1 MLSDGLSRLPVR
13 VSPPFIHPVT
23 MPIPTL
29 MRSATREPS
38 VEALLL
44 RLETL
49 TRERQDLRQG
59 FAEAPTLEQN
69 RLAIV
74 EAQWDLSRALI
85 RRYLPAAA

>member
-1 MLSDGLSRLPVR
+1 MLSDSLSRLQWR
-13 VSPPFIHPVT
+13 VSPPFTYPVT
-23 MPIPTL
+23 VPIPTL

-44 RLETL
+44 RLEGL
-49 TRERQDLRQG
+49 TRERQDLRQDL
-59 FAEAPTLEQN
+59 AEAPTLEQN

>member
-1 MLSDGLSRLPVR
+1 
-13 VSPPFIHPVT
+13 
-23 MPIPTL
+23 
-29 MRSATREPS
+29 MRTATRELS

-44 RLETL
+44 RLEEL
-49 TRERQDLRQG
+49 TRERQGLRLDL
-59 FAEAPTLEQN
+59 AETSDLERN

>member
-1 MLSDGLSRLPVR
+1 MLSDALSRLWVR
-13 VSPPFIHPVT
+13 VSPPFTHPVT

-29 MRSATREPS
+29 MRTATRELS

-44 RLETL
+44 RLEEL
-49 TRERQDLRQG
+49 TRERQGLRLDL
-59 FAEAPTLEQN
+59 AETSDLERN

>member
-1 MLSDGLSRLPVR
+1 
-13 VSPPFIHPVT
+13 
-23 MPIPTL
+23 
-29 MRSATREPS
+29 MRSATRDLS

-59 FAEAPTLEQN
+59 RAEAPRLEQN

-85 RRYLPAAA
+85 RRYLPVTA

>member
-1 MLSDGLSRLPVR
+1 
-13 VSPPFIHPVT
+13 

-29 MRSATREPS
+29 MRSAARELS

-44 RLETL
+44 RLEAL
-49 TRERQDLRQG
+49 TRERQDLRLNL
-59 FAEAPTLEQN
+59 AEPRELERN

-74 EAQWDLSRALI
+74 EAQWDLSHALI

>member
-1 MLSDGLSRLPVR
+1 
-13 VSPPFIHPVT
+13 

-38 VEALLL
+38 VEALLVL
-44 RLETL
+44 LETL
-49 TRERQDLRQG
+49 TRERQDLRQDL
-59 FAEAPTLEQN
+59 AEARALERN

-74 EAQWDLSRALI
+74 EAQWDLSHALI

>member
-1 MLSDGLSRLPVR
+1 
-13 VSPPFIHPVT
+13 

-29 MRSATREPS
+29 MRSATREAS

-44 RLETL
+44 RLERL
-49 TRERQDLRQG
+49 TRERQDLRQDL
-59 FAEAPTLEQN
+59 AEARTLEQN

-85 RRYLPAAA
+85 RRYLPATA

>member
-1 MLSDGLSRLPVR
+1 MLSDS
-13 VSPPFIHPVT
+13 VSTLRDAGFTAYIHPVT

-29 MRSATREPS
+29 MRSAIREPS

-44 RLETL
+44 RLDAL
-49 TRERQDLRQG
+49 TRERQDLRLDLAG
-59 FAEAPTLEQN
+59 ARKLEQN

-74 EAQWDLSRALI
+74 EAQWDLSHALI

>member
-1 MLSDGLSRLPVR
+1 MLSEGLSRLSVR

-49 TRERQDLRQG
+49 TRERQDLRQD

>member
-1 MLSDGLSRLPVR
+1 
-13 VSPPFIHPVT
+13 

-74 EAQWDLSRALI
+74 EAQWDLSHALI